1 MAHHVV
7 TLRVTPCFGIDCK
20 FWVGD
25 DGWNGSSE
33 DLSIT
38 VQAPSFEQAKSDME
52 LALGKCMIQVQTSSQ
67 EVAINVA
74 GFR

>member
-1 MAHHVV
+1 MAHHAV
-7 TLRVTPCFGIDCK
+7 TLRVTPCLGIDCK

-33 DLSIT
+33 ELSIT

-52 LALGKCMIQVQTSSQ
+52 LALGRHIESLLHERHGTKA
-67 EVAINVA
+67 EHAA
-74 GFR
+74 